1 MAVRTQTQWI
11 TAPLPSTRIEAK
23 LSNRLRRIPWWM
35 VGLAVIVIW
44 TAASIQ
50 SNPNFAAAF
59 NFIKAGLMVTGSI
72 TLGAFVIALVIG
84 LGVSIMRLSGNTIL
98 ENIATF
104 YIELIRGIPMMV
116 LIFFIA
122 LVAVPQAVDGLNA
135 FGVWLTKN
143 GFGAIGGLFLGMN
156 GQKVPMD
163 ARAIT
168 ALALTYGAFLAEIFR
183 AGIQSIPKG
192 QMEAARAL
200 GLTYTQALRYVI
212 LPQAIKNVLPALGND
227 FISML
232 KDSSLVSILAVRDIT
247 QISRLYASS
256 TFRFNEAYTILAVF
270 YLVMTVALSLL
281 VKWLEKRMAVGKTR

>member
-1 MAVRTQTQWI
+1 MAVRTQSRWM
-11 TAPLPSTRIEAK
+11 APSLPATRYEGK
-23 LSNRLRRIPWWM
+23 LSTRLRRIPWWM
-35 VGLAVIVIW
+35 AGLVAIVIW
-44 TAASIQ
+44 TGITIQ
-50 SNPNFAAAF
+50 TNPNFATAF
-59 NFIKAGLMVTGSI
+59 NFIKAGLSVTAMI
-72 TLGAFVIALVIG
+72 TLSAFVIALIIG
-84 LGVSIMRLSGNTIL
+84 LGVSIMRLS
-98 ENIATF
+98 ENVVLQNISIF

-122 LVAVPQAVDGLNA
+122 LVAVPESVDGLKA
-135 FGVWLTKN
+135 LGIWLS
-143 GFGAIGGLFLGMN
+143 GHGMASIGGMLSNLS
-156 GQKVPMD
+156 GQQVPMNT
-163 ARAIT
+163 RAVA

-256 TFRFNEAYTILAVF
+256 SFRFNEAYTILAVF
-270 YLVMTVALSLL
+270 YLVMTVGLSLL
-281 VKWLEKRMAVGKTR
+281 VKALEKRMDTGKVG